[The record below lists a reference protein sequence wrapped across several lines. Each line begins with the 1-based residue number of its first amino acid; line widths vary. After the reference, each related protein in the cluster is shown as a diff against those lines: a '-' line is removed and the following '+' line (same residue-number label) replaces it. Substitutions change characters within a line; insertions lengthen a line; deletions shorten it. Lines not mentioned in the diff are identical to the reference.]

1 MHLESRIKSCWS
13 IVQIKRLIYEIV
25 GSLCAYV
32 YVYVPC
38 TRWKKKNFGIPGQ
51 PLQSLLLNPRLRD
64 NKSACEE
71 GWIQGRIVLIL
82 EVLFA
87 GILRLFTKGTREN
100 GDPPIRVLSV
110 LYCGFFRFWLLIIS
124 SSSRLPFC
132 CACSNGSFRV
142 EVARLILIYFYDE
155 VS

>member
-1 MHLESRIKSCWS
+1 MHP
-13 IVQIKRLIYEIV
+13 YEILLINRV
-25 GSLCAYV
+25 DKTIEYTKFLCAYTYTHYAHV
-32 YVYVPC
+32 E
-38 TRWKKKNFGIPGQ
+38 WKKKNFGISGQ

-71 GWIQGRIVLIL
+71 GWIQGRMVLIL

-110 LYCGFFRFWLLIIS
+110 LYCGFFRF
-124 SSSRLPFC
+124 
-132 CACSNGSFRV
+132 
-142 EVARLILIYFYDE
+142 
-155 VS
+155 